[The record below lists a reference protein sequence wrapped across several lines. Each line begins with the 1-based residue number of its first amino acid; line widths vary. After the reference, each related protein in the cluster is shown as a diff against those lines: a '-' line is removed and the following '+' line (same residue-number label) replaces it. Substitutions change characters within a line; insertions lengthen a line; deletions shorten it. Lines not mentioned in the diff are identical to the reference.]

1 LAPERLDQG
10 CGKERAF
17 GRIEL
22 KINTGR
28 KSQTGA
34 LLHRRKRKGAS
45 PELMKNETGNGDTS
59 RIYADELETLHGRT
73 ELLSVTGNKTAT
85 RFTEN
90 PKQKSSDS
98 AGTQQE

>member
-1 LAPERLDQG
+1 
-10 CGKERAF
+10 
-17 GRIEL
+17 
-22 KINTGR
+22 
-28 KSQTGA
+28 
-34 LLHRRKRKGAS
+34 
-45 PELMKNETGNGDTS
+45 MKNETGNGGTS